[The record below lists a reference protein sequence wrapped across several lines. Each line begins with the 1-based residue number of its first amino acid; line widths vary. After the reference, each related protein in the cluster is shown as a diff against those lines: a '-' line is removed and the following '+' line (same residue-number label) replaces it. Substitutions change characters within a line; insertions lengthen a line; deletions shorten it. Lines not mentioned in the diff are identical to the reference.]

1 MMAAAHSIHGESE
14 SKMENRIVTK
24 QRYNPA
30 LRFAGRLLVIAGLT
44 LSGCVDR
51 PPERDEI
58 PHIKSQLVELEKFYR
73 GEMSRPVDSLLTQ
86 RFYAEMGKRGQWE
99 ALTVDGKSWPFS
111 GFANRSFFYTK
122 KLAEVELSFRYHKPD
137 SDIDSLL
144 PAKIRLKK
152 EHGQWLVES
161 VKPVEPLVY

>member
-1 MMAAAHSIHGESE
+1 MMVGAHSIHGESE
-14 SKMENRIVTK
+14 SKMENRITT
-24 QRYNPA
+24 RHLRAPA
-30 LRFAGRLLVIAGLT
+30 MRFAVRLLLIFGLA

-73 GEMSRPVDSLLTQ
+73 GESARPVDSLLTQ

-137 SDIDSLL
+137 SDVDSLL

-152 EHGQWLVES
+152 ERGQWLVES